1 MNQTLLD
8 TVAPLQRLSLG
19 YAPEASR
26 TALLAFFALD
36 ARFAGIVRNSREPM
50 LAQLRLSWWR
60 EQIASS
66 DLTQAGAD
74 PLIEALQSWPG
85 ERGVLSGLAEGWEAL
100 TGPTPLPAEALDLLA
115 QSRGNAFAAL
125 AGSQKHRIDAR
136 RMGENWALA
145 DIAAHLSDERERKA
159 ALQLASSRNW
169 QQASLPRSLRPL
181 AVLHAL
187 AARSIR
193 RNIAISA
200 LSGAG
205 AALTALRAGLL
216 GR

>member
-1 MNQTLLD
+1 VNQTLLD
-8 TVAPLQRLSLG
+8 AVPPLQRLSLG

-26 TALLAFFALD
+26 LALLAFFALD
-36 ARFAGIVRNSREPM
+36 ARFASIVRNSREPM

-60 EQIASS
+60 EQMASS
-66 DLTQAGAD
+66 NQAQATAD
-74 PLIEALQSWPG
+74 PLIEALQSWPE
-85 ERGVLSGLAEGWEAL
+85 ERSALSGLADGWEAL
-100 TGPTPLPAEALDLLA
+100 TGPTPLPVEALALLA

-125 AGSQKHRIDAR
+125 AGSEKHRIDAQ

-159 ALQLASSRNW
+159 VLQLASLRNW
-169 QQASLPRSLRPL
+169 QQASLPRNLRPL

-200 LSGAG
+200 LGGAG

-216 GR
+216 GK